1 MPAIGYQIRVR
12 GHLRPEWT
20 EWFDDMS
27 IRHETDGTTT
37 LSGPVADQ
45 AALHGLL
52 IKVRDLGLELIAV
65 ERGELGQEGV
75 AGVGPDAAAEDEETG
90 DLRTAKGQV

>member
-1 MPAIGYQIRVR
+1 MPVTGYLIRVK
-12 GHLRPEWT
+12 GHLRPEWA
-20 EWFDDMS
+20 EWFDDMT
-27 IRHETDGTTT
+27 IVHEASGTTA

-65 ERGELGQEGV
+65 NRIELDQRGEVE
-75 AGVGPDAAAEDEETG
+75 
-90 DLRTAKGQV
+90 KGYLKGNL

>member
-1 MPAIGYQIRVR
+1 MPAIGYQIRVK

-20 EWFDDMS
+20 EWFDDMT
-27 IRHETDGTTT
+27 IIHEADGATT
-37 LSGPVADQ
+37 LSGPVVDQ

-65 ERGELGQEGV
+65 NRGESGQEGI
-75 AGVGPDAAAEDEETG
+75 E
-90 DLRTAKGQV
+90 R

>member
-1 MPAIGYQIRVR
+1 MAAIGYRIQVK

-20 EWFDDMS
+20 EWFDDMTVV
-27 IRHETDGTTT
+27 HEVDGTTT

-65 ERGELGQEGV
+65 SRVEPG
-75 AGVGPDAAAEDEETG
+75 
-90 DLRTAKGQV
+90 

>member
-1 MPAIGYQIRVR
+1 MPTMGYQIRVK
-12 GHLRPEWT
+12 GHLRLEWT
-20 EWFDDMS
+20 EWFDDMT
-27 IRHETDGTTT
+27 IIQETNGTTT

-65 ERGELGQEGV
+65 SRGKAGQEDV
-75 AGVGPDAAAEDEETG
+75 ADASQDTTAPG
-90 DLRTAKGQV
+90 DPTCDFGYGKGQA

>member
-1 MPAIGYQIRVR
+1 MPAIGYQIRVK

-20 EWFDDMS
+20 EWFDDMT
-27 IRHETDGTTT
+27 IIHEADGTTT
-37 LSGPVADQ
+37 LFGPVVDQ

-65 ERGELGQEGV
+65 NRVESEQC
-75 AGVGPDAAAEDEETG
+75 
-90 DLRTAKGQV
+90 

>member
-1 MPAIGYQIRVR
+1 MNMPAMVYQIRVK

-20 EWFDDMS
+20 EWFDDMTL
-27 IRHETDGTTT
+27 IHDIDGTTA
-37 LSGPVADQ
+37 LSGPVVDQ

-65 ERGELGQEGV
+65 SREDSGQKGA
-75 AGVGPDAAAEDEETG
+75 AGLDQDGAAEG
-90 DLRTAKGQV
+90 